1 MRLSISATYTKEST
15 LAKRKSKQPQVN
27 SLERFLIVIFRP
39 WALFEQSKL
48 WHFLLNRY
56 CVNPFERNHCEGIAE
71 PNSEAVSVYRY
82 EFLFLTALFVL
93 ILLPGVLSKWISVP
107 LLFLWLMT
115 RAIRSAIKTTF
126 GGSRI
131 AFDTGGKVLGFFAFG
146 GAFNFGSA
154 ILLGYSI
161 EWIEII
167 VDSGGYLAP

>member
-1 MRLSISATYTKEST
+1 M
-15 LAKRKSKQPQVN
+15 AKRKTKNPKVT

-39 WALFEQSKL
+39 WALFERSKL
-48 WHFLLNRY
+48 WHFLLDKY
-56 CVNPFERNHCEGIAE
+56 CVNPFERNHCEGIAK
-71 PNSEAVSVYRY
+71 PNPEAVSVYRY
-82 EFLFLTALFVL
+82 EFLFLAALIVL
-93 ILLPGVLSKWISVP
+93 ILLPGVLSKSISIP

-115 RAIRSAIKTTF
+115 RAIRSAIQNTF

-131 AFDTGGKVLGFFAFG
+131 AFDTGGKIIGFFAFG

>member
-1 MRLSISATYTKEST
+1 M
-15 LAKRKSKQPQVN
+15 AKRKTKQPKVT

-48 WHFLLNRY
+48 WHFLLDKY

-71 PNSEAVSVYRY
+71 PNPEAVSVYRY
-82 EFLFLTALFVL
+82 EFLFLTALIVL
-93 ILLPGVLSKWISVP
+93 ILLPGVLSTWISVP

-115 RAIRSAIKTTF
+115 RAIRSAIQTTF

-146 GAFNFGSA
+146 GAFNFGIA
-154 ILLGYSI
+154 LLLGYSI

-167 VDSGGYLAP
+167 LASSRYFTH

>member
-1 MRLSISATYTKEST
+1 M
-15 LAKRKSKQPQVN
+15 AKRKTKQPEVT

-48 WHFLLNRY
+48 WHFLLDKY
-56 CVNPFERNHCEGIAE
+56 CVNPFERNDCEGIAE
-71 PNSEAVSVYRY
+71 PNPEAVSVYRY
-82 EFLFLTALFVL
+82 EFLFLAALIVL
-93 ILLPGVLSKWISVP
+93 ILLPGVLSKWISAP

-115 RAIRSAIKTTF
+115 RAIRSAIQTTF

-146 GAFNFGSA
+146 GAFNLGVSL
-154 ILLGYSI
+154 LLGYSI

-167 VDSGGYLAP
+167 LASSGYFTH